1 LPLTSWRGARR
12 SSGRRAAVVGQAR
25 RDARR
30 IDVLEQR
37 EAARKQRR
45 QVLRRRPRLSSPA
58 IGVE

>member
-1 LPLTSWRGARR
+1 VA
-12 SSGRRAAVVGQAR
+12 GQAR